1 MRVGEAKTRKTDVR
15 VIAATN
21 KSLSKL
27 VKNGDFR
34 EDLYFRLKT
43 VMVQLPPLR
52 ERVEDI
58 NAFIERFSLEFT
70 RANDIRYRGFM
81 PDAVRMMK
89 QYAWPGNVRELKHFV
104 EKVLVLEKG
113 ERITADVIERELN
126 SVIPDQASNNPALP
140 ILVSKTSDKAEIDLI
155 LRQLFM
161 LKQDT
166 ELILSLIHI

>member
-1 MRVGEAKTRKTDVR
+1 
-15 VIAATN
+15 
-21 KSLSKL
+21 
-27 VKNGDFR
+27 
-34 EDLYFRLKT
+34 
-43 VMVQLPPLR
+43 
-52 ERVEDI
+52 
-58 NAFIERFSLEFT
+58 
-70 RANDIRYRGFM
+70 M

-140 ILVSKTSDKAEIDLI
+140 ILVSKDSDKAEIDLI

-166 ELILSLIHI
+166 ELIQKLLVEQM